1 MRADIRRGARVAFL
15 LVALAPSILPAQSL
29 PKWVVAPEAKD
40 SLARLWTES
49 IATQRE
55 HVGCLGGRLG
65 PDTVFV
71 DRALLLDDAPGDSLN
86 ASAELSLA
94 TCGPPAWIGTVHSH
108 VRSTDDP
115 APAPRF
121 SGSDR
126 VVMSVW
132 SERWRSKGAF
142 CVLYSDRGAHCE
154 VYPPGRPSPRIAP
167 GADTASS
174 TVVPAPRA
182 D

>member
-1 MRADIRRGARVAFL
+1 MRADIGRGLRSAL
-15 LVALAPSILPAQSL
+15 LLLSVAPSILLAQSL
-29 PKWVVAPEAKD
+29 PKWVIAPEAKD

-49 IATQRE
+49 IAAHRE

-65 PDTVFV
+65 ADTVFV
-71 DRALLLDDAPGDSLN
+71 ERALLLDAAPGDSLN
-86 ASAELSLA
+86 APAELSLA
-94 TCGPPAWIGTVHSH
+94 TCGPPTWIGTVHTH

-154 VYPPGRPSPRIAP
+154 VYPPGRPTLRTTP
-167 GADTASS
+167 GADTGSS
-174 TVVPAPRA
+174 TVVPAPQA

>member
-1 MRADIRRGARVAFL
+1 MHAESQGGGRFAIL
-15 LVALAPSILPAQSL
+15 LLCLAPSILPAQSL
-29 PKWVVAPEAKD
+29 PRWVIAPEAKD
-40 SLARLWTES
+40 SLARLWAES
-49 IATQRE
+49 IAVQRE
-55 HVGCLGGRLG
+55 HVGCLGGRIDV
-65 PDTVFV
+65 DTVFV
-71 DRALLLDDAPGDSLN
+71 ERVILLEAAAGDSLN
-86 ASAELSLA
+86 APAELSLA
-94 TCGPPAWIGTVHSH
+94 TCGPPGWIGTVHSH

-154 VYPPGRPSPRIAP
+154 VYPPGRPSPRAP
-167 GADTASS
+167 TG
-174 TVVPAPRA
+174 PR

>member
-1 MRADIRRGARVAFL
+1 VRAESGRLGLFAAL
-15 LVALAPSILPAQSL
+15 LLCLVPSILPAQAL
-29 PKWVVAPEAKD
+29 PKWLIAPEARD

-49 IATQRE
+49 VAANRE

-65 PDTVFV
+65 LDTVFV
-71 DRALLLDDAPGDSLN
+71 DRVLILAAAAGDSLN
-86 ASAELSLA
+86 APAELSLA
-94 TCGPPAWIGTVHSH
+94 TCAPPAWLGTVHSH

-115 APAPRF
+115 EPAPRF

-132 SERWRSKGAF
+132 SGKWRSRGAF
-142 CVLYSDRGAHCE
+142 CVLYSDHGAHCE
-154 VYPPGRPSPRIAP
+154 VYPPGRPVS
-167 GADTASS
+167 
-174 TVVPAPRA
+174 PAPPKPN

>member
-1 MRADIRRGARVAFL
+1 MRADTARGVRVAL
-15 LVALAPSILPAQSL
+15 LLLSLVPSILPAQSL
-29 PKWVVAPEAKD
+29 PRWVIAPEAKD
-40 SLARLWTES
+40 SLARLWAES
-49 IATQRE
+49 IAAHRE

-65 PDTVFV
+65 TDTVFV
-71 DRALLLDDAPGDSLN
+71 DRAMLLDDAPGDSLN
-86 ASAELSLA
+86 APAELSLA
-94 TCGPPAWIGTVHSH
+94 TCGPPTWIGTVHSH

-132 SERWRSKGAF
+132 SVRWRSKGAF

-154 VYPPGRPSPRIAP
+154 VYPPGRPALLTAP
-167 GADTASS
+167 GTDTGPAS
-174 TVVPAPRA
+174 VVPAPKA

>member
-1 MRADIRRGARVAFL
+1 MRPESGRRAAL
-15 LVALAPSILPAQSL
+15 LLLLSFLPAALTAQGL
-29 PKWVVAPEAKD
+29 PKWIIAPEAKD

-49 IATQRE
+49 VAANRE
-55 HVGCLGGRLG
+55 HVGCLGGDLG
-65 PDTVFV
+65 ADTVRV
-71 DRALLLDDAPGDSLN
+71 ERVILLEAALGDSLT
-86 ASAELSLA
+86 APAELSLA
-94 TCGPPAWIGTVHSH
+94 TCGPPQWIGTVHTH

-115 APAPRF
+115 SPAPRF

-154 VYPPGRPSPRIAP
+154 VYPPGGRVMPALP
-167 GADTASS
+167 ASKE
-174 TVVPAPRA
+174 
-182 D
+182 